1 MDESSF
7 GTKPETSEDYR
18 MLTRR
23 MEHFLGLHY
32 TEDVIENGL
41 ARLSII
47 QKPFTKAN
55 VADMNATMLALS
67 KERSRLRERWNRSL
81 TIYPKME
88 VVTEVKVRD
97 KAVPRA
103 AFHDAVAR

>member
-1 MDESSF
+1 
-7 GTKPETSEDYR
+7 

-32 TEDVIENGL
+32 TENVIENGL

-55 VADMNATMLALS
+55 VANMNATMLALS

-88 VVTEVKVRD
+88 R
-97 KAVPRA
+97 
-103 AFHDAVAR
+103 

>member
-1 MDESSF
+1 
-7 GTKPETSEDYR
+7 

-32 TEDVIENGL
+32 TENVIENGL

-55 VADMNATMLALS
+55 VANMNATMLALS

-81 TIYPKME
+81 TMYL
-88 VVTEVKVRD
+88 
-97 KAVPRA
+97 
-103 AFHDAVAR
+103 